1 VDEGAASPG
10 RASTAEARGRTAVP
24 IYEFSCRKC
33 GADFTLALTL
43 KEYEKTGAVCPKCK
57 ATDVERVYSTLQVI
71 TSRKS

>member
-1 VDEGAASPG
+1 M
-10 RASTAEARGRTAVP
+10 AVP

-43 KEYEKTGAVCPKCK
+43 KEYEKAGAACPKCK